1 MQSRIESLIEA
12 WANVLVGY
20 LVAVAANYWLL
31 PLWGFPVNVQESFEI
46 GLAFTGVSLV
56 RSYII
61 RRWFNGLSYSKAPKS

>member
-1 MQSRIESLIEA
+1 MQTRLESFIEA
-12 WANVLVGY
+12 WANVIVGY

-31 PLWGFPVNVQESFEI
+31 PLWGYQVTPRASFEI

-61 RRWFNGLSYSKAPKS
+61 RRWFNGLRFRKSPK

>member
-1 MQSRIESLIEA
+1 MQTRIESFIEA

-31 PLWGFPVNVQESFEI
+31 PLWDLAVSPRQSFEI

-61 RRWFNGLSYSKAPKS
+61 RRWFNGLRFGRGK